1 MRGYRHVYIAA
12 ILSIGIAAAF
22 GYTVPL
28 VLRFTIDSVIG
39 SEPAQIPA
47 FLEGVFERLGGRAG
61 LLNRIWISAA
71 VIVVMTGGNG
81 LFSFL
86 SGRWKAVAAESTALS
101 IRERL
106 YDHLQHLS
114 YRYHVQAETGD
125 LIQRCTSDVE
135 TVRRFLAIQF
145 VEIGRALFLVG
156 VAVPIML
163 SLHVGLTLV
172 SLPII
177 PIIFA
182 FSFLFY
188 RKVQTAFKASDEAE
202 GRLSTTL
209 QENLTGVRVVRA
221 FARQA
226 YETDKFEERN
236 SEYRDIT
243 ARLIRLLAGYWS
255 FSDFLSMLQIG
266 LILIAGTMLALQG
279 RITIGT
285 VVVFLTMEGMLLWP
299 VRQMGRI
306 LADMGKASVAI
317 SRIDEILDTPRE
329 PLPADAKKPTIV
341 GEIEF
346 RNVSFSYDGTRRIL
360 DDVTF
365 RVPAG
370 TTVAIL
376 GPTGSGKSSLVHLLS
391 RLYDYDTGS
400 ILIDGTELK
409 EIDKKWIRRH
419 VGIVLQE
426 PFLYAK
432 TIKDNIGIGRDDAA
446 RVAEAEIFEAARTA
460 SVHDVIEEFDHGY
473 ETLVGERGVTL
484 SGGQKQRV
492 AIARALI
499 TQSPILV
506 FDDSLSAV
514 DNETDAAIRRAL
526 AARTA
531 SATTFIISHRLT
543 TLSSADLILVLE
555 EGRIVESGTH
565 TELLRRDGLYKRV
578 WAIQNNL
585 EAEMRREEKDEHL
598 RRTGV
603 H

>member
-1 MRGYRHVYIAA
+1 MLGYRHVYVGSILA
-12 ILSIGIAAAF
+12 IGVAAAF
-22 GYTVPL
+22 SYGVPL

-39 SEPAQIPA
+39 TEPVALPDAIVPI
-47 FLEGVFERLGGRAG
+47 FERLGGRAG
-61 LLNRIWISAA
+61 LAGRIWIAA
-71 VIVVMTGGNG
+71 LVIVVLTLGNG

-86 SGRWKAVAAESTALS
+86 SGKWKAVAAESTTLA

-114 YRYHVQAETGD
+114 YSYHVQAETGD

-135 TVRRFLAIQF
+135 TIRRFLAIQF
-145 VEIGRALFLVG
+145 VEIGRAVFLVG
-156 VAVPIML
+156 VALPIMF

-182 FSFLFY
+182 FSFVFY
-188 RKVQTAFKASDEAE
+188 KRVQTAFKASDEAE

-226 YETDKFEERN
+226 YETEKFECKNR
-236 SEYRDIT
+236 EYHDIT
-243 ARLIRLLAGYWS
+243 HRLIRLLAGYWS

-266 LILIAGTMLALQG
+266 LILVAGTALAVRG
-279 RITIGT
+279 EITIGT

-317 SRIDEILDTPRE
+317 TRIDEIFETPRE
-329 PLPADAKKPTIV
+329 PMPSDATKPEIR

-346 RNVSFSYDGTRRIL
+346 RNVTFAYDGSRRIL
-360 DDVTF
+360 DDVSF
-365 RVPAG
+365 RVPKG
-370 TTVAIL
+370 TTIAIL

-391 RLYDYDTGS
+391 RLYDYDSGS

-409 EIDKKWIRRH
+409 GIDKKWIRRH

-432 TIKDNIGIGRDDAA
+432 SIKENIGIGRHEAVN
-446 RVAEAEIFEAARTA
+446 VADAEIFEAARTA
-460 SVHDVIEEFDHGY
+460 SVHDVIEAFDQGY

-506 FDDSLSAV
+506 FDNSLSAV
-514 DNETDAAIRRAL
+514 DNETDSAIRRAL

-531 SATTFIISHRLT
+531 SATTFVISHRLT
-543 TLSSADLILVLE
+543 TLAGADLIVVLE
-555 EGRIVESGTH
+555 DGKIVESGTH
-565 TELLRRDGLYKRV
+565 AELTRRDGLYRRV
-578 WAIQNNL
+578 WMIQNNL
-585 EAEMRREEKDEHL
+585 ESELEEEERDEHL
-598 RRTGV
+598 RGTRV